1 MLHKNKL
8 AQIPLILNALTTSI
22 TLAVYAY
29 LGLFARFMG
38 DDYCHHA
45 LVKNKPFFAAVQ
57 HHYTT
62 FSNRY
67 MILTVP
73 YLTEKFG
80 TRGQSFLPIT
90 MILLWL
96 IALYWLLKELH
107 LTLALQENKLVIYLL
122 TSLLTFFT
130 ILQAPARYQSIYW
143 EASSIN
149 RLVSLVLTLFLF
161 ASLLTL
167 LRKSKTFLPPEG
179 GARWGIFLWSLLYFI
194 ITFLIGGFDEMND
207 TFIFAISFL
216 FFAGA
221 FFWMKKGAKRTASLW
236 LTSSIFLSS
245 LASMLL
251 MVIAPHNS
259 ARITHPPTFFVFVG
273 RILTYPKYFYT
284 DATLTP
290 FPLPTFLSVLVS
302 FLVFSLFYT
311 RKEKTIK
318 KHKKLLWILFFLA
331 PLLLYTLLI
340 VNFAPSAYA
349 QSYPAAR
356 ALLGARFFMTLLLFV
371 EGALLSFLLRPIKS
385 EYFRGF
391 LLLILG
397 IFSLYPLRAAWQ
409 TFNTIDF
416 YRQRATAWDL
426 RDDKIRSAI
435 ASGEMDI
442 HIQEFDSIHI
452 IKELDSDSNHW
463 INRCAAR
470 YYGVDSI
477 SADAN
482 YDE

>member
-1 MLHKNKL
+1 MLYKDKL
-8 AQIPLILNALTTSI
+8 PQIPIMLNALTTSI
-22 TLAVYAY
+22 ALAVYAY
-29 LGLFARFMG
+29 LGFFARFMG
-38 DDYCHHA
+38 DDYCHHD
-45 LVKNKPFFAAVQ
+45 LVSNKPFFAAVQ

-67 MILTVP
+67 MILAVP

-80 TRGQSFLPIT
+80 PRGQSFLPAI
-90 MILLWL
+90 MIVLWL
-96 IALYWLLKELH
+96 IALFWLLKELH
-107 LTLALQENKLVIYLL
+107 LALALKTNKLIIYLL

-167 LRKSKTFLPPEG
+167 IRKDNAEKRAFQ
-179 GARWGIFLWSLLYFI
+179 WSLLYFI
-194 ITFLIGGFDEMND
+194 TTFLIGGFDEMND

-216 FFAGA
+216 AFAGV
-221 FFWMKKGAKRTASLW
+221 FFWMKKGTKRTASLW
-236 LTSSIFLSS
+236 LTGSIFLAS

-259 ARITHPPTFFVFVG
+259 ARITQPPTFLVFLE
-273 RILTYPKYFYT
+273 RIFTYPKNFII
-284 DATLTP
+284 DSTLTP
-290 FPLPTFLSVLVS
+290 FPLPTLLSFFVPFLI
-302 FLVFSLFYT
+302 FLLFYN
-311 RKEKTIK
+311 RVQKS
-318 KHKKLLWILFFLA
+318 KKLLWLTLLIA
-331 PLLLYTLLI
+331 PLIFYALLI

-349 QSYPAAR
+349 QAYPADR
-356 ALLGARFFMTLLLFV
+356 ALLGARFLMTAMLFL
-371 EGALLSFLLRPIKS
+371 ESALLAYLLPQIKS
-385 EYFRGF
+385 AYLKYF
-391 LLLILG
+391 LLLTLA
-397 IFSLYPLRAAWQ
+397 IFSLYPLRAAQ
-409 TFNTIDF
+409 KTFNTIDF

-426 RDDKIRSAI
+426 RDDKIRSAVT
-435 ASGEMDI
+435 SGEMNI

-452 IKELDSDSNHW
+452 IKELDSDPNHW